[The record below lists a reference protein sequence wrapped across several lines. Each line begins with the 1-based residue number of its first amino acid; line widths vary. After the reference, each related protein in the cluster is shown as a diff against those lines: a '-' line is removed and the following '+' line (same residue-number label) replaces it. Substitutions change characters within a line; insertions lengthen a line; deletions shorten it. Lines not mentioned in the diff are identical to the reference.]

1 MKQGS
6 LEEVKA
12 LSKEEAVKIMRQVGI
27 LGDGCFLEPAEALV
41 SEDDE
46 VEYEQKIGESPWP
59 KGSR

>member
-6 LEEVKA
+6 LEEAKA
-12 LSKEEAVKIMRQVGI
+12 LSKEEAVKIMRQAGI
-27 LGDGCFLEPAEALV
+27 LGGRYLEPTEALV

-46 VEYEQKIGESPWP
+46 VEYEQKIGEPPWP

>member
-12 LSKEEAVKIMRQVGI
+12 LSKEEAVKIMRQAGI
-27 LGDGCFLEPAEALV
+27 LGDGCYLEPAEALV

-46 VEYEQKIGESPWP
+46 VEYE
-59 KGSR
+59 